1 MAIKNATLFRF
12 PPGVE
17 IDPIQLEAALQTQR
31 YQAPDASAYQSS
43 GWAPALN
50 ETTLLLTLAH
60 GIYAMR
66 RLTTSKILPSSTLAK
81 EWQARVAGIEE
92 QECRKVVREEELTL
106 KDTVRSELLARTVSK
121 DDTAWLIIHSEA
133 RLIIIDQASSNN
145 AEAVLA
151 VLQRCYPLDATLI
164 RPRALLD
171 QQMTRWVAGDEL
183 PDELHMG
190 SVMHLQDESSEGP
203 TIKMTNVRAS
213 GQEVQMHLQQG
224 LIVTLLQ
231 LHWKERTSFRL
242 TQNMQL
248 RSIRTDI
255 PLDEATNPEDRHARL
270 LLDACEIAAI
280 TRTIIDQVDGWRLNS
295 GDSQGLKEAI
305 LSWLSDAPA
314 DQHIAARTVAQHFG
328 IKKHRAGL
336 LLADLHDCH
345 QLAVGPH
352 GFYYPI

>member
-12 PPGVE
+12 PPSVE
-17 IDPIQLEAALQTQR
+17 IDPVKLEAALQTQR

-50 ETTLLLTLAH
+50 ESTLLLTLAP

-66 RLTTSKILPSSTLAK
+66 RLTTSKILPPSTLAK

-92 QECRKVVREEELTL
+92 QECRKVGREEELTL

-121 DDTAWLIIHSEA
+121 DDSAWLIIHSEA
-133 RLIIIDQASSNN
+133 CLIIIDQTSSSN

-203 TIKMTNVRAS
+203 TIKITNVRAS

-255 PLDEATNPEDRHARL
+255 PLDEAANPEDRHVRL

-280 TRTIIDQVDGWRLNS
+280 PRTIIDQVDGWRLNS
-295 GDSQGLKEAI
+295 GDNQGLKEAV
-305 LSWLSDAPA
+305 LAWLSGTPA
-314 DQHIAARTVAQHFG
+314 DQPGIVGAVAQQFG
-328 IKKHRAGL
+328 IHTHRAAQL
-336 LLADLHDCH
+336 LMDLHRSNLIVLTPNDRH
-345 QLAVGPH
+345 H
-352 GFYYPI
+352 PI